1 MNPIHKSRIEI
12 RISNFSFKNHSI
24 LSKVMRFHNL
34 GHISLKK
41 EGKIDEFP
49 HFLVL
54 VQKVGAYN
62 VKENSGKM
70 ESLQ

>member
-1 MNPIHKSRIEI
+1 
-12 RISNFSFKNHSI
+12 
-24 LSKVMRFHNL
+24 MRFHNL